1 MVVSRTP
8 GSPHTASG
16 TRPAEPGAGDALLR
30 LGKYFQRGDVSADH
44 RTVHKVGG
52 RSADEFYRDRWS
64 HDKVVRSTHGVN
76 CTGSCSWKIYVKDGV
91 ITWESQQTD
100 YPSVGSDKPEYEP
113 RGCPRGASF
122 SWYTYSPARVR
133 YPYVRSTL
141 LELYREAKQRLK
153 DPVLAWGDI
162 VADPERSRQ
171 YKAARG
177 KGGFVRAEWWE
188 AAEIAAAAHVHTIK
202 EFGPDRI
209 AGFSPIPAMSM
220 VSHAVGA
227 RFISLLGGS
236 MLSFYDWYADLP
248 VASPQVFGDQTDV
261 PESADWFDAGYLI
274 MWGSNVPVTRT
285 PDAHYMTEARYRGQ
299 KVVVVSPDYAD
310 NTKFADEW
318 VAARPG
324 TDAALAM
331 AMGHVVLREFFI
343 DRSTP
348 RFLDYVR
355 KYTDLPFLITVD
367 EGADGVAVPGKF
379 LTAADLGN
387 TDEGAEF
394 RTVLLDSAGEP
405 VVPNG
410 SLGDRFGANG
420 AGRWNLDLGD
430 VEPLLTLYGR
440 TDDAAA
446 LQFPRFDSDIPG
458 VLTRGVP
465 TKVVAGRRVTTVF
478 DLLLAQ
484 YGVGRPDLPGTW
496 PTGYDD
502 ATAPYT
508 PAWQEAITGVPAV
521 QARRIAREFADN
533 AERSGGRSMILM
545 GAGTNHWFH
554 SDQVYRSFFTLTLLT
569 GCQGV
574 NGGGWAHYVGQ
585 EKCRPVTGWSTLAFG
600 LDWQRPPRQMQGT
613 VFWYLTNDQ
622 WRYDPF
628 TADTFASPLGTGKF
642 AGRTTADNIA
652 LATRLGWMP
661 SYPTF
666 DRNPLDLADE
676 AEAAGRPA
684 ADHVVDGLKSGDL
697 RFACEDPDAPEN
709 FPRVLTVWRANLLG
723 SSGKGNE
730 YFHRHLLGADSNL
743 QGAEATGVR
752 PEELVWRDE
761 AATGKLD
768 LLLSLDFRMT
778 STTLF
783 SDIVLPAATWYEKHD
798 LSSTDMHPFVH
809 AFTPAISPPW
819 EAKTDFE
826 AFHRIAR
833 GFSWLAEKHLGV
845 RKDIVAVPLQHD
857 SPDAMA
863 QAGGKVLDW
872 KAGECEPI
880 PGKTMPKLVVV
891 ERDYPKIAEKMAAL
905 GPLIDT
911 LGVTTKGITT
921 HPDAEVEYLA
931 GMNGTVVSGVAQG
944 RPSLAKDSYAAEA
957 ILALSGTTNG
967 RLAVEGFHALERRTG
982 TELADLAAEHEGKR
996 ITFADTQAR
1005 PVPVITSPEWSGSE
1019 TGGRRYSPFTINTE
1033 RLKPWHTLTGRQHFY
1048 LDHDWMIELGEQL
1061 PTFRPP
1067 LDMTALFAEPG
1078 VGEVSDRGVTVRY
1091 LTPHSKW
1098 SIHSAYQDNLHM
1110 LTLSRGGQTIWMS
1123 EKDAAKIGVADND
1136 WIEAINRNGVV
1147 VARAIVSHR
1156 MPEGTVFMYHA
1167 QDRAVDVPRIEGT
1180 AGAGETFKGKG
1191 KRGGIHNALTR
1202 IMIKP
1207 THLIGGYAQQSFALN
1222 YHGPTG
1228 NQRDEVT
1235 TIRRRSQEVEY

>member
-1 MVVSRTP
+1 MVDLNANRQT
-8 GSPHTASG
+8 TAD
-16 TRPAEPGAGDALLR
+16 TLL
-30 LGKYFQRGDVSADH
+30 GFSKYFHRGEVSPDH
-44 RTVHKVGG
+44 RALHKVGG
-52 RSADEFYRDRWS
+52 RSADDFYRDRWA

-100 YPSVGSDKPEYEP
+100 YPSVGADKPEYEP

-133 YPYVRSTL
+133 YPYVRGVL
-141 LELYREAKQRLK
+141 LEYYREAKERLN
-153 DPVLAWGDI
+153 DPVLAWADI
-162 VADPERSRQ
+162 VDDPVKSAR

-202 EFGPDRI
+202 KYGPDRV

-227 RFISLLGGS
+227 RFISLIGGS

-299 KVVVVSPDYAD
+299 KVIVVSPDYAD

-318 VAARPG
+318 LPARPG

-331 AMGHVVLREFFI
+331 SMGHVILKEFFV
-343 DRSTP
+343 DRTTP
-348 RFLDYVR
+348 YFSDYVK
-355 KYTDLPFLITVD
+355 KYTDLPFLVTLV
-367 EGADGVAVPGKF
+367 ERDGVWLPGKF
-379 LTAADLGN
+379 LTAADLGD
-387 TDEGAEF
+387 TGEGASSK
-394 RTVLLDSAGEP
+394 TVLLDAQVNP

-410 SLGDRFGANG
+410 SLGHRFTASGEG
-420 AGRWNLDLGD
+420 KWNLDLQGTD
-430 VEPLLTLYGR
+430 PLLTLYG
-440 TDDAAA
+440 THDDVIAVK
-446 LQFPRFDSDIPG
+446 LPRFDSDRPG

-465 TKVVAGRRVTTVF
+465 TTVIAGQRVTTVF

-484 YGVGRPDLPGTW
+484 YGVHRDGLPGDW
-496 PTGYDD
+496 PMHYGD
-502 ATAPYT
+502 ASQPYT
-508 PAWQEAITGVPAV
+508 PAWQEPITGVPAK
-521 QARRIAREFADN
+521 AAERIAREFADN
-533 AERSGGRSMILM
+533 AERSRGRSMILM

-554 SDQVYRSFFTLTLLT
+554 SDQIYRSFLTLVMLT

-600 LDWQRPPRQMQGT
+600 LDWQRPARQMQGT
-613 VFWYLTNDQ
+613 VFWYLSTDQ
-622 WRYDPF
+622 WRYDRF
-628 TADTFASPLGTGKF
+628 TSEVMASPMAEGRF
-642 AGRTTADNIA
+642 SGRTAADNIA
-652 LATRLGWMP
+652 LAIRLGWMP

-666 DRNPLDLADE
+666 NRNPLDLADE
-676 AEAAGRPA
+676 AARLGKDAVA
-684 ADHVVDGLKSGDL
+684 HVVDGLKAGHL
-697 RFACEDPDAPEN
+697 QFACEDPDAPVN
-709 FPRVLTVWRANLLG
+709 FPRCLTVWRSNLLG
-723 SSGKGNE
+723 SSAKGNE
-730 YFHRHLLGADSNL
+730 YFLKHLLGTDSNV
-743 QGAEATGVR
+743 AARDEDAVR
-752 PEELVWRDE
+752 PQEVRWREEAPV
-761 AATGKLD
+761 GKLD
-768 LLLSLDFRMT
+768 LLLSLDFRNT

-809 AFTPAISPPW
+809 AFSPAISPPW
-819 EAKTDFE
+819 ETKTDFE

-833 GFSWLAEKHLGV
+833 GFSWLADRHLGK

-857 SPDAMA
+857 SADATA
-863 QAGGKVLDW
+863 QPGGHVLDW

-880 PGKTMPKLVVV
+880 PGKTMPRMVMV
-891 ERDYPKIAEKMAAL
+891 ERDYPAVADKMAAL
-905 GPLIDT
+905 GPMVETVGLT
-911 LGVTTKGITT
+911 VKGVTT
-921 HPDAEVEYLA
+921 HPEAEVEYLR
-931 GMNGTVVSGVAQG
+931 GVNGAVVSGVAVG
-944 RPSLAKDSYAAEA
+944 RPSLAKDIHAAEA

-967 RLAVEGFHALERRTG
+967 RLAVEGFEALQRRTG
-982 TELADLAAEHEGKR
+982 IELADLAKENEGRR
-996 ITFADTQAR
+996 ITFADTQSR
-1005 PVPVITSPEWSGSE
+1005 PVPVNTSPEWSGSE

-1048 LDHDWMIELGEQL
+1048 LDHDWMGELGEQL
-1061 PTFRPP
+1061 PIFRPP
-1067 LDMTALFAEPG
+1067 LDMTALFDEPA
-1078 VGEVSDRGVTVRY
+1078 VGDTSGGITVRY

-1110 LTLSRGGQTIWMS
+1110 LTLSRGGQAIWIS
-1123 EKDAAKIGVADND
+1123 DVDAAKIGVKDND
-1136 WIEAINRNGVV
+1136 WIECTNRNGVV
-1147 VARAIVSHR
+1147 NARAIVSHR
-1156 MPEGTVFMYHA
+1156 MPEGLVFMYHA
-1167 QDRAVDVPRIEGT
+1167 QDKAVDVPRTEKT
-1180 AGAGETFKGKG
+1180 G

-1207 THLIGGYAQQSFALN
+1207 SHLIGGYAQQSFALN